1 MYVCGSVSSRPRV
14 FTDAEAGLRLTA
26 SVTAHGRDVAPE
38 LTPVTVDTLPLSQSL
53 LEFYRGEI
61 RKSDDE
67 REHFL
72 SKLKEVGVTQE
83 EIHHERREI
92 SREQCESLQVAA
104 PPV

>member
-1 MYVCGSVSSRPRV
+1 M
-14 FTDAEAGLRLTA
+14 
-26 SVTAHGRDVAPE
+26 APE
-38 LTPVTVDTLPLSQSL
+38 LTPVTVDTLPLSL

-61 RKSDDE
+61 RKFDDE

-72 SKLKEVGVTQE
+72 RKLKEVGVTQE

-104 PPV
+104 PPI

>member
-1 MYVCGSVSSRPRV
+1 M
-14 FTDAEAGLRLTA
+14 
-26 SVTAHGRDVAPE
+26 APE

-61 RKSDDE
+61 RKFDDE

-72 SKLKEVGVTQE
+72 RKLKEVGVTQE
-83 EIHHERREI
+83 DIHHERREI

>member
-1 MYVCGSVSSRPRV
+1 MV
-14 FTDAEAGLRLTA
+14 
-26 SVTAHGRDVAPE
+26 PE
-38 LTPVTVDTLPLSQSL
+38 LTPVTVDTLPLSL

-61 RKSDDE
+61 RKFDDE

>member
-1 MYVCGSVSSRPRV
+1 M
-14 FTDAEAGLRLTA
+14 
-26 SVTAHGRDVAPE
+26 APE

-61 RKSDDE
+61 RKFDDE

-72 SKLKEVGVTQE
+72 SKL
-83 EIHHERREI
+83 
-92 SREQCESLQVAA
+92 QVAV